1 MNYTDHA
8 TAVTARLV
16 DMIRTGDHGQWVM
29 PWHTHSAAG
38 LLNTRNAITGTPY
51 TGANTLAL
59 FLDALE
65 RGFPTADYATFNAY
79 RNAGAQVRKGERAA
93 YITKWVIAAKRT
105 DTADSHSAV
114 DGDTGRR
121 RLVPKV
127 YAVFNAHQVD
137 GHDPQPAPTNDTP
150 ADAWLAAIGADV
162 VYGGDRAYYSPAAD
176 RIYLPHPDQF
186 RDTNS
191 HLATSLHEHIHWTG
205 HAARLDRLDLTATFG
220 SPAYAT
226 EELVAELGAA
236 ITAARLGITTQP
248 RDDHAAY
255 LAHWIE
261 LLGEDAKILF
271 RTASAAQRAVD
282 HLDTLA
288 TGTATNGGSSE
299 ESAA

>member
-1 MNYTDHA
+1 MNYTDH
-8 TAVTARLV
+8 TNAVTTRLV
-16 DMIRTGDHGQWVM
+16 DMIRTGAHGQWVM
-29 PWHTHSAAG
+29 PWHTHGAAG
-38 LLNTRNAITGTPY
+38 LFNTRNAITGTPY
-51 TGANTLAL
+51 TGANTIAL

-93 YITKWVIAAKRT
+93 YITKWVTPTSRTDT
-105 DTADSHSAV
+105 DTADS

-137 GHDPQPAPTNDTP
+137 GHTPQPSPTTGTA
-150 ADAWLAAIGADV
+150 ADEWLAAIGADV
-162 VYGGDRAYYSPAAD
+162 VYGGDRAYYSPAVD

-186 RDTNS
+186 RDADAF
-191 HLATSLHEHIHWTG
+191 LATSLHEHVHFSG
-205 HAARLDRLDLTATFG
+205 HRSRLDRLDPTATFA

-226 EELVAELGAA
+226 EELIAELGAA
-236 ITAARLGITTQP
+236 IAAARLGITTQP

-261 LLGEDAKILF
+261 LLDEDPKILF
-271 RTASAAQRAVD
+271 RTATAAQRAVD
-282 HLDTLA
+282 HLDALA
-288 TGTATNGGSSE
+288 TATTGSGSGSE
-299 ESAA
+299 EAAA